1 MTGRAPMRA
10 LLVDDHPVVREG
22 LRSMLTCD
30 EVTVVAEAGTGA
42 DALHLA
48 AETTPDVVLLDM
60 QLPDMEGLAV
70 LRALGA
76 SQSRAAVLVL
86 SMHDDPALVRRALDA
101 GAAGYLLKG
110 VTRRDLLA
118 AMRAACDGATVLD
131 PALAPPARSPL
142 VVDPLT
148 AVERQVLGL
157 MADGLTNRA
166 IADRMRWSV
175 ASAKKYVQRVLEKLA
190 ATDRTQAVASALR
203 LGLLR

>member
-1 MTGRAPMRA
+1 MRA

-30 EVTVVAEAGTGA
+30 EVTVVAEAGTGG
-42 DALHLA
+42 DALRLA
-48 AETTPDVVLLDM
+48 AEAKPDVVLLDM

-70 LRALGA
+70 LRGLKRSEGG
-76 SQSRAAVLVL
+76 AAVLVL
-86 SMHDDPALVRRALDA
+86 SMHDDPALVRRALDG
-101 GAAGYLLKG
+101 GASGYLLKG
-110 VTRRDLLA
+110 VTRRDLLD

-131 PALAPPARSPL
+131 PALAPLARATP
-142 VVDPLT
+142 VADPLT

-157 MADGLTNRA
+157 MADGLTNRE

-175 ASAKKYVQRVLEKLA
+175 ASAKKSVQRVLEKLS

>member
-1 MTGRAPMRA
+1 MRA

-30 EVTVVAEAGTGA
+30 EVTVVAEAGTGG
-42 DALHLA
+42 DALRLA
-48 AETTPDVVLLDM
+48 AETKPDVVLLDM

-70 LRALGA
+70 LRALEA
-76 SQSRAAVLVL
+76 SHRRAAVLVL

-101 GAAGYLLKG
+101 GAAGYVLKG
-110 VTRRDLLA
+110 ITRRDLLD

-157 MADGLTNRA
+157 MADGLTNRE

-175 ASAKKYVQRVLEKLA
+175 ASAKKYVQRVLEKLS